1 MGWRSFLK
9 QQLREGKGASK
20 ALLIGGGSTE
30 LELNKHFRLVR
41 KLGKGN
47 YATVG
52 VGAGSR
58 KGPDLGD
65 VQRCRCRRRCFS
77 SRQTIP
83 AGQPGHA
90 SIGRRC
96 TKALAAHT

>member
-47 YATVG
+47 YATV
-52 VGAGSR
+52 
-58 KGPDLGD
+58 
-65 VQRCRCRRRCFS
+65 
-77 SRQTIP
+77 
-83 AGQPGHA
+83 
-90 SIGRRC
+90 
-96 TKALAAHT
+96 